1 MTQHQQSSSSDPD
14 FVGKGSSCR
23 FPLFAESV
31 RETLSLELTQSLG
44 KRSAGSAL
52 VHLDDI
58 SITEGDG
65 ELRLVGPFGVFRAY
79 EDPATVHLQ
88 VVPETGGDTE
98 LQDPFPSSPGPDC
111 IDEAFVDEEFTTYDK
126 DIQDSWQRT
135 THADEHIHVER
146 NLSHGLRN
154 NIPSA
159 TFATDI
165 QLESWQDITRSETCH
180 PRQNTGLPAQLRDDL
195 TWSSFSLDLGS
206 EIDDWVANAGFQDQ
220 SLSLRGAAQPASIL
234 SGIDSPFLSVLA
246 DVHQTTTE
254 IGSIV
259 GDDANSSNSYTP
271 ETVPRHIS
279 VPGSALPMH
288 ADKLLRYLK
297 QEVLSQASEAFPGR
311 ISPWKELLLPCGLE
325 TFAEISLF
333 KESSHTRLSILCT
346 LLAKS
351 AYHLHKSTAA
361 ENPQSASDW
370 LRIAIKHQHD
380 GQEHLKWALMTE
392 QEPNGRIKYSETLMA
407 MLGAGFV
414 MVSECI
420 I

>member
-1 MTQHQQSSSSDPD
+1 M
-14 FVGKGSSCR
+14 
-23 FPLFAESV
+23 
-31 RETLSLELTQSLG
+31 ELIQSLG
-44 KRSAGSAL
+44 ERSAGNAL
-52 VHLDDI
+52 VHLDDFP
-58 SITEGDG
+58 ITEGDD

-79 EDPATVHLQ
+79 EDPATAHLQ
-88 VVPETGGDTE
+88 VVPDTGDDTTV
-98 LQDPFPSSPGPDC
+98 QVQFPSSPGPDC
-111 IDEAFVDEEFTTYDK
+111 IDDAFVDEEFMTYDK
-126 DIQDSWQRT
+126 DMQDSWQRT
-135 THADEHIHVER
+135 THADEHVHVDR
-146 NLSHGLRN
+146 NLPHELRN
-154 NIPSA
+154 SISSA

-165 QLESWQDITRSETCH
+165 QLESWEDIPRSETCQ
-180 PRQNTGLPAQLRDDL
+180 PRQNTGLPTQLRDDL
-195 TWSSFSLDLGS
+195 TWGSFSLDLGS
-206 EIDDWVANAGFQDQ
+206 EIDDWVHDASFQDQ
-220 SLSLRGAAQPASIL
+220 SLSLRDAAQPTSIL
-234 SGIDSPFLSVLA
+234 SGIDSPFLSGLA
-246 DVHQTTTE
+246 DVHQTRE

-259 GDDANSSNSYTP
+259 GDDTNSSHYTREP
-271 ETVPRHIS
+271 VPRHVS
-279 VPGSALPMH
+279 VPGRALPMH

-392 QEPNGRIKYSETLMA
+392 QEPNARTKYSETLMA

-414 MVSECI
+414 MVSEGI
-420 I
+420 TT